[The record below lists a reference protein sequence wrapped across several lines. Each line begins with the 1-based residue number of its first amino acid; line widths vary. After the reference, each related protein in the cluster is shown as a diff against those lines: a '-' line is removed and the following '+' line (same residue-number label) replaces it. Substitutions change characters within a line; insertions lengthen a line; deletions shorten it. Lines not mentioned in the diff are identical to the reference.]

1 MQFKLDAWYLF
12 TFDTTLRSIVNGIG
26 TGPGVNVHDFELG
39 LVGNVIIIDMIRK
52 SAFTQ
57 KGK

>member
-1 MQFKLDAWYLF
+1 MLDAWCLF
-12 TFDTTLRSIVNGIG
+12 TFDTTLRSIVNRIV
-26 TGPGVNVHDFELG
+26 TGPGVNAHDFEFG
-39 LVGNVIIIDMIRK
+39 LVENVIIIDMIRK